1 MLSMPKAVTI
11 KKLSIKHADI
21 LTQRVFL
28 QICVRSEQP
37 AAVSE
42 WDGLI

>member
-1 MLSMPKAVTI
+1 MLSMQRAMSI
-11 KKLSIKHADI
+11 KKLLSIKRADI
-21 LTQRVFL
+21 LTQKVFL

-42 WDGLI
+42 WGG